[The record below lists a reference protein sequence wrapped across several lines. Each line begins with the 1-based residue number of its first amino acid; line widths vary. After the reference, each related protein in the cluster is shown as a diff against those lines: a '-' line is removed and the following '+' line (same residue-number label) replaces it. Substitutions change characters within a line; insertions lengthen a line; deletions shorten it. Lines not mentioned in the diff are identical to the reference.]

1 MTAASAPTGGAIIW
15 AASIRI
21 WSSDEAA
28 VALGNEGWQAVSRQR
43 AGADTLDFPRG
54 ATNKHTIPSRFP
66 EMLDHA
72 GSTILE
78 KSIKSPPQSRKSR
91 RLPSTL
97 MGDSVGDPGVEDLKL
112 VDTTV
117 PASVVSAASVGAAE
131 LLTTCAVV
139 ALPVVPVALLVPMQ
153 PGVPALQGV

>member
-72 GSTILE
+72 GSCWINHFGKINQ
-78 KSIKSPPQSRKSR
+78 KSSTTPSR
-91 RLPSTL
+91 RLPSTF
-97 MGDSVGDPGVEDLKL
+97 MGDSVGDPVEDLKL

-139 ALPVVPVALLVPMQ
+139 ALPVVPVALVPMQ